1 MNLYKLIYRGL
12 CLNYMKK
19 IENNFIFL
27 QISRLDEGFESG
39 NISDILGET
48 EKVSEDDNL
57 YEKDV
62 EDIVYVLEKTKQK
75 TKTQNDRQNF
85 IRSSSNIV
93 SQKRKNVWKNIKVR

>member
-1 MNLYKLIYRGL
+1 
-12 CLNYMKK
+12 MKK

-27 QISRLDEGFESG
+27 QISGLDEGFESG

>member
-1 MNLYKLIYRGL
+1 
-12 CLNYMKK
+12 MKK

-27 QISRLDEGFESG
+27 QISGLDEGFESG

-48 EKVSEDDNL
+48 QKVSEDDKL

>member
-1 MNLYKLIYRGL
+1 
-12 CLNYMKK
+12 MKK

-27 QISRLDEGFESG
+27 QISGLDEGFESG

-48 EKVSEDDNL
+48 QKVSEDDNL